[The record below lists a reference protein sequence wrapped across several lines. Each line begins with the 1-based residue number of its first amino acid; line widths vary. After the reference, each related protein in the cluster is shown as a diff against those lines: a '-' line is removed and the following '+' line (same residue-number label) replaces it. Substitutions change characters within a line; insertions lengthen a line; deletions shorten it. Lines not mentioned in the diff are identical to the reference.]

1 MGEQVIGDS
10 NEITYFIDESG
21 NTGDLVLGGETL
33 SYGGQPY
40 FGLGCL
46 GIKDLKQF
54 EDDISNLKAK
64 HRIQANNL
72 KSTKIYKSK
81 PGFVL
86 DLVKIISDKKIPFF
100 IELVE
105 KKFFAATN
113 LVFYLV
119 WPPYFSGS
127 EGKELDFIRTIF
139 AQLLCKEAPNEVF
152 TMYFKACQSQE
163 KEDLLRAFDCIL
175 NFARAGTTPQHAA
188 MAESVLETM
197 DDFQI
202 MLGDAPSEQEAVRRF
217 LPMPDPGKKGKD
229 VWILP
234 NYSSLTNLYARINH
248 AHEGKIERVKLVHD
262 VQTQFDDILFSAK
275 QAAEDANPERE
286 ISPTTNYQFLQQA
299 ELSIA
304 RSEDSVGI
312 QAADIVTGF
321 MVRYAQD
328 RVIYKIEPAPELSK
342 AFHLLAQAENYAKG
356 YGVNYVWSHNTL
368 APPV

>member
-1 MGEQVIGDS
+1 MTDQVIEDS
-10 NEITYFIDESG
+10 AEITYFIDESG
-21 NTGDLVLGGETL
+21 NTGDLILGGEAL

-46 GIKDLKQF
+46 GIKDLAQF
-54 EDDISNLKAK
+54 ERDINSLKLK
-64 HRIQANNL
+64 HRIQANDL
-72 KSTKIYKSK
+72 KSTKIYKNK
-81 PGFVL
+81 PSFIL
-86 DLVKIISDKKIPFF
+86 DLVKLITDRKIPFF

-119 WPPYFSGS
+119 WPPYFSGPES
-127 EGKELDFIRTIF
+127 KGLDFIRTVF
-139 AQLLCKEAPNEVF
+139 AQMLTKEAPNEVF
-152 TMYFKACQSQE
+152 TKYFKACQSQS
-163 KEDLLRAFDCIL
+163 KEDLLQAFEYIL
-175 NFARAGTTPQHAA
+175 KFARSGATSQHAS
-188 MAESVLETM
+188 MVESILETI
-197 DDFQI
+197 DDFQT
-202 MLGDAPSEQEAVRRF
+202 MLLDESSETEVVRRF

-248 AHEGKIERVKLVHD
+248 AHDGEIKHVKLVHD

-275 QAAEDANPERE
+275 QAAEDAIPERE
-286 ISPTTNYQFLQQA
+286 ISPIANYQFLQQA

-312 QAADIVTGF
+312 QAADILTGF

-328 RVIYKIEPAPELSK
+328 KVFYKVETAPELSM
-342 AFHLLAQAENYAKG
+342 AFHLMACAEDPEKG
-356 YGVNYVWSHNTL
+356 YGVNYVWCHNILT
-368 APPV
+368 APV